1 MLGNS
6 KSSKFF
12 RMALWAATLAF
23 VSVVF
28 NAYGRLSEA
37 GFGCTDW
44 PGCYGMLF
52 APITAQELDTLSSA
66 EEQMQLDKARAGQET
81 TQRFIS
87 ATLSLVL
94 IRLCRLGWNLKKN
107 KRSQQVLI
115 PLTTLLVTFG
125 LSAASFM
132 TFEYRYRP
140 VAQMMQIVGGMTILA
155 LLWWIVL
162 REQRLFQ
169 SATATPFTRRIR
181 LRVLFAITLVGL
193 EILLG
198 GWSMVNYAG
207 LACPDFPTCQE
218 AWWPSMDFVDAFTLW
233 NNVGL
238 SYEGRLL
245 NLQAATAIHV
255 GHRVVALMVLA
266 YLGWFSLY
274 LMRTGSQDMLGLYG
288 LLLLAV
294 LSLQI
299 ILGVVE
305 VLAHLP
311 LVIAVAHTAG
321 AALLLM
327 TLVTVYHVSKAPR
340 ISKSAAP

>member
-1 MLGNS
+1 
-6 KSSKFF
+6 
-12 RMALWAATLAF
+12 MALWAATLAL
-23 VSVVF
+23 VSVIF
-28 NAYGRLSEA
+28 NAYARLSEA

-52 APITAQELDTLSSA
+52 APITEQEFDTQRSA

-94 IRLCRLGWNLKKN
+94 IRLCRLGWNLKKR

-115 PLTTLLVTFG
+115 PLATLLVTFS
-125 LSAASFM
+125 LSVASFM

-140 VAQMMQIVGGMTILA
+140 IAQMLQIVGGMTILA

-162 REQRLFQ
+162 REQRFFQ

-181 LRVLFAITLVGL
+181 LRVLFAIALVSL

-255 GHRVVALMVLA
+255 GHRIVALMVLT

-288 LLLLAV
+288 LLLLAA
-294 LSLQI
+294 LSLQV

-327 TLVTVYHVSKAPR
+327 TLVTLYHVSKAPR
-340 ISKSAAP
+340 IPKSASP